1 MYVNGILT
9 QLQDLM
15 RFIGHSCHF
24 INEDFNID
32 FFSQKGHHMSDD
44 RTDINFLSVNV
55 RGLRNYV
62 KRRKVFNWVHKHNG
76 AKVYALFKKP
86 TQIIKL
92 KNLGNTYGEENPFS
106 HMGPQKVVELQH

>member
-1 MYVNGILT
+1 
-9 QLQDLM
+9 M

-32 FFSQKGHHMSDD
+32 FFSKKGHHISDD
-44 RTDINFLSVNV
+44 RTDINSLSVNV

-62 KRRKVFNWVHKHNG
+62 KRKRSLTGCINTMEP
-76 AKVYALFKKP
+76 KVYALFKKP

-106 HMGPQKVVELQH
+106 HMDPQKVVEL